1 MRCVQS
7 CLSRTAASALAR
19 NSVNGVAKA
28 VARAAR
34 HTSVCKQKKK
44 GESRMEKKDEKLR
57 ESQARIRNLAC
68 DGCRLGF

>member
-19 NSVNGVAKA
+19 NSVSVVAKA

-34 HTSVCKQKKK
+34 HNSACKQKK
-44 GESRMEKKDEKLR
+44 GESRAEKKEEKLK
-57 ESQARIRNLAC
+57 ESQTRIRNLAC
-68 DGCRLGF
+68 DSCRLGF